1 MNIQGRILH
10 ISGACIIAMA
20 ALTMSAC
27 NNCESED
34 PRARIVNNG
43 TAKASVQIW
52 TTGGNTENI
61 NNIEVGQSS
70 DWRSFAPGLTNFT
83 VAIQGENDTVLTTN
97 MLTCFQYEI
106 RISANNTVTA
116 WSEDLQ

>member
-1 MNIQGRILH
+1 MSSALL
-10 ISGACIIAMA
+10 IAFA
-20 ALTMSAC
+20 ASTMVGC
-27 NNCESED
+27 NNCENED

-43 TAKASVQIW
+43 TDKASVQIW

-61 NNIEVGQSS
+61 NNIETGQTS

-83 VAIQGENDTVLTTN
+83 VSIQGANDTVLVVS
-97 MLTCFQYEI
+97 MLSCMQYDI